1 LTAFPPSADKAA
13 WRRTLYRIIYEAETP
28 AGKWFDILLIISILL
43 SVGAVMLSSVID
55 LHARY
60 GLYFNRI
67 EWCFTLLFTIEYTL
81 RILCTGRPLRY
92 VFSFYGIVDLLSII
106 PTYLSVLLTG
116 THYFLVIRVLR
127 ILRIFR
133 VLKLAPYVTQGN
145 QLGRALL
152 ASRQKI
158 TIFLFVVSTIIVIF
172 GSAMYLIEGPENG
185 FTSIPRSVYW
195 AIVTLTTVGYG
206 DIAPK
211 TELGQAL
218 AALVMI
224 IGYAIIAVPTGIFT
238 AELTKTMSK
247 SGGERV
253 CVGCGKTGH
262 DVDAVYCDR
271 CGAKL

>member
-13 WRRTLYRIIYEAETP
+13 WRHTLYRIIYEADTP
-28 AGKWFDILLIISILL
+28 TGKWFDILLIISILL
-43 SVGAVMLSSVID
+43 SVGSVMLSSVTELD
-55 LHARY
+55 VRY
-60 GLYFNRI
+60 GLYFTRA
-67 EWCFTLLFTIEYTL
+67 EWCFTLLFTIEYIL

-92 VFSFYGIVDLLSII
+92 IFSFYGIVDLLSII
-106 PTYLSVLLTG
+106 PTYLSLLVAG
-116 THYFLVIRVLR
+116 TSYFLVVRILR

-133 VLKLAPYVTQGN
+133 ILKLAPYVTQGN

-172 GSAMYLIEGPENG
+172 GSAMYLIEGPGNG

-238 AELTKTMSK
+238 AELTKTMRK
-247 SGGERV
+247 GGEERV
-253 CVGCGKTGH
+253 CVSCGKTGH
-262 DVDAVYCDR
+262 EVEAVYCDR

>member
-1 LTAFPPSADKAA
+1 
-13 WRRTLYRIIYEAETP
+13 
-28 AGKWFDILLIISILL
+28 
-43 SVGAVMLSSVID
+43 MLSSVID

-60 GLYFNRI
+60 GFYFNRI

-81 RILCTGRPLRY
+81 RILCTGRPFRY
-92 VFSFYGIVDLLSII
+92 IFSFYGIVDLLSII
-106 PTYLSVLLTG
+106 PTYLSVLFTG

-133 VLKLAPYVTQGN
+133 VLKLAPYISQGN
-145 QLGRALL
+145 MLTRALL

-158 TIFLFVVSTIIVIF
+158 TIFFFVVFTITIIF
-172 GSAMYLIEGPENG
+172 GAAMYLIEGPENG

-211 TELGQAL
+211 TVLGQAL

-238 AELTKTMSK
+238 AELAKTMRK
-247 SGGERV
+247 GGEERV
-253 CVGCGKTGH
+253 CVSCGKTGH
-262 DVDAVYCDR
+262 EVDAVYCDR